1 MPKLE
6 ITQELFVNM
15 EVFELLKTILIFV
28 GALMILV
35 FIHELGHFLA
45 AKLFGMRVE
54 RFSVGF
60 PPRIWGFQKGDTDY
74 CIGATPLGGYVK
86 ISGMVD
92 ESMDTE
98 HLAQEPQPWEYR
110 SKPVWQRMVV
120 ITAGVIFNMILAFF
134 IYTGMNWSQGKL
146 SLPIDRVEGLYV
158 PEGSLLEQV
167 GFQTDDRIYGVNG
180 NRVDAF
186 EDLVSISQ
194 ITSSNLNYQIVRNG
208 SSMDIS
214 VPSSILDSLQEQSFL
229 HGMHVYPPIISSVAL
244 GSPAENVGLKAG
256 DRFVSANA
264 TSINYWLQLTEYIR
278 SSTGDITFVIDRNGD
293 QFEVLITPNDD
304 RTIGIAMPS
313 LAQSG
318 AEFIELGFIASIEEG
333 WNQVAEQ
340 TMGIIGGFSRMFSG
354 DISVRQNLGGP
365 IAIASLTKQATD
377 QAGWIGFWEITAL
390 LSITLAIMNILP
402 IPALDGGH
410 LVFLIYEAIVG
421 REPTEKVK
429 IAAQNLGFVLILSL
443 MVFVIFNDVLRLF

>member
-1 MPKLE
+1 
-6 ITQELFVNM
+6 M
-15 EVFELLKTILIFV
+15 EVFELAKTILIFV

-134 IYTGMNWSQGKL
+134 IYSGMNWSQGKL
-146 SLPIDRVEGLYV
+146 SLPIDRVQGLYV

-167 GFQTDDRIYGVNG
+167 GFETDDRIYGVNG
-180 NRVDAF
+180 NSVDAF
-186 EDLVSISQ
+186 EDLVSISE

-208 SSMDIS
+208 TSMDIF
-214 VPSSILDSLQEQSFL
+214 VPSSILDSLQDQSFL
-229 HGMHVYPPIISSVAL
+229 NGSNVYPPIISSVAL
-244 GSPAENVGLKAG
+244 GSPAENAGLKAG
-256 DRFVSANA
+256 DRFVSANKED
-264 TSINYWLQLTEYIR
+264 INYYLQLIEFIQ
-278 SSTGDITFVIDRNGD
+278 SSSGDIEFVMERDGEE
-293 QFEVLITPNDD
+293 FEVRITPNDD
-304 RTIGIAMPS
+304 RTIGINGPT

-318 AEFIELGFIASIEEG
+318 ARSIELGFIASLEEG
-333 WNQVAEQ
+333 WNQVADQ
-340 TMGIIGGFSRMFSG
+340 TKGIIGGFSRMFSG

-365 IAIASLTKQATD
+365 IAIASLTKQAID

-390 LSITLAIMNILP
+390 LRTSC
-402 IPALDGGH
+402 
-410 LVFLIYEAIVG
+410 
-421 REPTEKVK
+421 
-429 IAAQNLGFVLILSL
+429 LSYL
-443 MVFVIFNDVLRLF
+443 